1 LSQVAGAPLGNQ
13 NAKNAKI
20 FQQAIKRALARASN
34 ATVDAGLD
42 RGCDAL
48 VAAFFAGEQW
58 AIKEVADRLDGKP
71 AQAIVGD
78 SEADPIGISLV
89 RRELVRANPDNSD
102 G

>member
-1 LSQVAGAPLGNQ
+1 VAGAPLGNQ

-78 SEADPIGISLV
+78 PDQPLEVNINKIERALV
-89 RRELVRANPDNSD
+89 RPKDVP
-102 G
+102 

>member
-1 LSQVAGAPLGNQ
+1 VAGAPLGNQ
-13 NAKNAKI
+13 NARNAKI

-71 AQAIVGD
+71 AQTIGGD
-78 SEADPIGISLV
+78 PDQPLEVNINKIERALV
-89 RRELVRANPDNSD
+89 RPKDVP
-102 G
+102 